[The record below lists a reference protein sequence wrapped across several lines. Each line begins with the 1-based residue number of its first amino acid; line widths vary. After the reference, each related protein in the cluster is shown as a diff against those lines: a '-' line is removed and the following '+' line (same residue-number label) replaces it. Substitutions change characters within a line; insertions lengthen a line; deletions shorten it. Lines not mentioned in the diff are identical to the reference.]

1 MLPKLDSVEWSAQ
14 WGVAQKL
21 DALNEAIQSIQE
33 CLDGKLGK
41 IIEKEIVDVR
51 NTLVSKEDGDK
62 TNGRSVKKKSKR

>member
-41 IIEKEIVDVR
+41 IIDKEIVDVR
-51 NTLVSKEDGDK
+51 NTIEVGEK
-62 TNGRSVKKKSKR
+62 TKSASSKKKSKR